1 MDSRAALEKL
11 EKAID
16 ELREK
21 NRTTPII
28 VEGEKDVAALHSLN
42 IDGEILMLHCGKDIA
57 AFCDDVALRHKEVI
71 VLTDWDRKG
80 WSLSHRIEDNLR
92 GRTKCIMDYRII
104 FAANSMVKDME
115 SLPKFLKNL
124 RKKVKGKIG
133 KKERNNYK

>member
-1 MDSRAALEKL
+1 MDSKAALEKL

-21 NRTTPII
+21 NKTIPII
-28 VEGEKDVAALHSLN
+28 VEGEKDVAALHSLD
-42 IDGEILMLHCGKDIA
+42 IHGEIFMLHCGKDIA
-57 AFCDDVALRHKEVI
+57 AFCDDVALKYREVI

-115 SLPKFLKNL
+115 SLPKFLRNL
-124 RKKVKGKIG
+124 RNSVRRK
-133 KKERNNYK
+133 

>member
-28 VEGEKDVAALHSLN
+28 VEGEKDVAALRSL
-42 IDGEILMLHCGKDIA
+42 DMEGEILMLHCGKSVA
-57 AFCDDVALRHKEVI
+57 EFCDDIALRYREVI

-80 WSLSHRIEDNLR
+80 WSLYHRIEDNLR
-92 GRTKCIMDYRII
+92 GRTKCIMDFRII

-115 SLPKFLKNL
+115 SLPTFL
-124 RKKVKGKIG
+124 RKLRRSVKGK
-133 KKERNNYK
+133 ER